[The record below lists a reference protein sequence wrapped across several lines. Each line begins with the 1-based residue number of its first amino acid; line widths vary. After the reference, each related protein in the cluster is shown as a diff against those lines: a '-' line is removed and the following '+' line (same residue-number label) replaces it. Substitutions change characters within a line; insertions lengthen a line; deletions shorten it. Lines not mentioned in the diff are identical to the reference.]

1 MAHMNKILDVKNLTV
16 SFRTDYGWVQ
26 AVRGINFSLQK
37 GETLAI
43 VGESGCG
50 KSVTAKALL
59 KLLDPESTKITADH
73 ILFEEHHLNLFSD
86 RDMRSI
92 RGSEIAIVFQD
103 PTTALN
109 PTMKIGDQIAEGY
122 LSHGKAS
129 SKKEALTHALH
140 LLHLVKVPNPEL
152 RLHQYPHELS
162 GGMKQRVVI
171 AIALSHHP
179 KIIIADEPTTA
190 LDVTI
195 QAQIMQLLKEIQ
207 RSLKMSVIF
216 ITHDLSLVANFAD
229 RILVM
234 YAGQIVEES
243 PCKALFSTPFHPYTE
258 QLLQSIPRLDQ
269 KREEPLQPIKGS
281 PPSALKL
288 FKGCPFAS
296 RCRNSMKICFEEPP
310 PLFKNESQKSSC
322 WLHDPRAK
330 GEPAP

>member
-1 MAHMNKILDVKNLTV
+1 MNKILDVKNLAVT
-16 SFRTDYGWVQ
+16 FHTDYGKIQ
-26 AVRGINFSLQK
+26 AVRGASFSLQR

-50 KSVTAKALL
+50 KSVTAKAIL
-59 KLLDPESTKITADH
+59 KLLDPESAKITADH

-86 RDMRSI
+86 REMRGI
-92 RGSEIAIVFQD
+92 RGREISMVFQD

-109 PTMKIGDQIAEGY
+109 PTMKIGTQIAEGY
-122 LSHGKAS
+122 LSHGKTS
-129 SKKEALTHALH
+129 SKKEALAHALH
-140 LLHLVKVPNPEL
+140 LLHLVQVPNPEL

-207 RSLKMSVIF
+207 RSLKMSIIF

-243 PCKALFSTPFHPYTE
+243 PCKSLFSKPFHPYTQ
-258 QLLQSIPRLDQ
+258 QLLRSIPRLDQ
-269 KREEPLQPIKGS
+269 RRDEPLEPIKGS

-288 FKGCPFAS
+288 FKGCPFTS
-296 RCRNSMKICFEEPP
+296 RCPSGMKICLEQSP
-310 PLFKNESQKSSC
+310 PLFKNESQKASC

-330 GEPAP
+330 GELTQ